1 MAKTVAVIGVEPAE
15 LTVVRS
21 LLAMLR
27 HPDPVTREMT
37 RRAIL
42 YLEANAAPP
51 VRAAS
56 LELAV

>member
-27 HPDPVTREMT
+27 HPHK
-37 RRAIL
+37 
-42 YLEANAAPP
+42 AA
-51 VRAAS
+51 VA
-56 LELAV
+56 EVC